1 MSTGEFTRKESSLLM
16 ESNGTINVSSKVL
29 FSVAIKALIVQRCLV
44 HFLENDCRSS
54 STRISSGV
62 AVCVFFYK
70 DPSVIGPSTVNHAIP
85 SEFSC
90 LLEKT
95 SILLGELFV
104 DEDP

>member
-29 FSVAIKALIVQRCLV
+29 FSLAIKTLIVQRCLV
-44 HFLENDCRSS
+44 HFLENDSRSS

-62 AVCVFFYK
+62 AVFFYK
-70 DPSVIGPSTVNHAIP
+70 DPSVVGPSTVNHAIP

-90 LLEKT
+90 LLEKP

-104 DEDP
+104 DEDT